1 MHAEKI
7 GDVLFRHEQPG
18 ATREAIALFSE
29 ATEDPNPIH
38 TDLAFARSCGFP
50 QVIQQGPMTT
60 AHFARLLASN
70 VGARRL
76 KVLDLT
82 FLAPVFPDEALA
94 LTATIAKIEDD
105 MTVDLSAT
113 KRDGTM
119 TAKGHAVIQRQ
130 DATA

>member
-1 MHAEKI
+1 MRTEAI

-18 ATREAIALFSE
+18 ATRAAIALFSE

-60 AHFARLLASN
+60 AHFARLLAEK
-70 VGARRL
+70 VGAQRL

-82 FLAPVFPDEALA
+82 FTAPVFPDEP
-94 LTATIAKIEDD
+94 LTLIATVAKVEDD
-105 MTVDLSAT
+105 ITVDLNAA
-113 KRDGTM
+113 KRDGTVTTKGFALLRRRGT
-119 TAKGHAVIQRQ
+119 TA
-130 DATA
+130 